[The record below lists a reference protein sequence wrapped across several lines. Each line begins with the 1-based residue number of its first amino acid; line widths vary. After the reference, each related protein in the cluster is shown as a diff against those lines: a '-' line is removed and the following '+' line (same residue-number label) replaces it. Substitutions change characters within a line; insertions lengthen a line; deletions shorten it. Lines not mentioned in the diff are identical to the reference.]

1 MDDSLRQIVVTI
13 SGPVWSGL
21 VRFGPVWSGLVRFG
35 PVWSG
40 LRQLLPICSLVLS
53 PGPS

>member
-21 VRFGPVWSGLVRFG
+21 VRFAPTAPHLFPSFVPRSFVKRKIR
-35 PVWSG
+35 SYEA
-40 LRQLLPICSLVLS
+40 SLAKN
-53 PGPS
+53 